1 MRNTK
6 KMYALALVIVT
17 VLAANGCARDNVNN
31 DYNNDMADEY
41 GDNLGF
47 YPPENPDNL
56 PTDESVTPQGTVN
69 ENYLASVRG
78 IDDTLRNSISDAN
91 LTKADPSDSDYLT
104 KQRDYYN
111 NTASAYKKALDDL
124 KGLDYNDNDTE
135 YYNALTGYY
144 QRGYDMYN
152 AEYDRYGTFN
162 TLDDER
168 TYLDTVGDNYL
179 QFDDAIKRTYD
190 DALRGLGVNR
200 DQMYGSNE

>member
-31 DYNNDMADEY
+31 DDNNDMADEY

-47 YPPENPDNL
+47 YPQENPDNL

-91 LTKADPSDSDYLT
+91 LTKADPSDPDYLT

-124 KGLDYNDNDTE
+124 KGIDYNDTDTE